1 MEKVIN
7 DTIETIKKTTKIITQ
22 PNLTSFIE
30 VFNSKKRSV
39 NKGLAPG
46 SLVFIGNRKMEEP
59 KISIIDY
66 TNEHFEEKDLSVDN
80 LKDLEKYKD
89 APTVSWINTDGLHE
103 TELIGEIGE
112 LFHIHPLL
120 QEDILN
126 TAQRA
131 KFEDFEDYLF
141 VTLKMLSINTNNKHL
156 SSEQISMVI
165 HKNFV
170 LTFQEKEGDVFEA
183 VRERIRTKRGKLR
196 NVGNDYL
203 AYALLDTI
211 VDNYIYLLEYLGEHI
226 ADLELQLLKKPSDSL
241 LNKINTHKQEL
252 HFISKAVR
260 PVKEM
265 IKGLIRSE
273 SVIIHNKTT
282 PYLKDL
288 LDIATHANETIETF
302 REILSDYLNLYHTNL
317 STKLNEIMKVLT
329 VFSAVFIPLT
339 FIAGVSGMNFQ
350 HMPELSY
357 SWGYHA
363 VLALMGLVTIGMLI
377 FLKMRKWF

>member
-1 MEKVIN
+1 MKNSI
-7 DTIETIKKTTKIITQ
+7 TRTIKKTTKIITQ
-22 PNLTSFIE
+22 PNSFIS

-46 SLVFIGNRKMEEP
+46 SLVFIGNRKMERP

-66 TNEHFEEKDLSVDN
+66 TNDNFEENEIGLEN
-80 LKDLEKYKD
+80 LDVLEKYKD
-89 APTVSWINTDGLHE
+89 NPTVSWINTDGLHE
-103 TELIGEIGE
+103 TKLIGDIGE
-112 LFHIHPLL
+112 LFGIHPLL

-141 VTLKMLSINTNNKHL
+141 VTLKMLSINRNNKHL
-156 SSEQISMVI
+156 SSEQVSIII

-170 LTFQEKEGDVFEA
+170 LTFQEKEGDIFEA
-183 VRERIRTKRGKLR
+183 VRERIRSKRGRLR

-211 VDNYIYLLEYLGEHI
+211 VDNYTYLLEYIGENI
-226 ADLELQLLKKPSDSL
+226 ADLELQLLKTPSESL
-241 LNKINTHKQEL
+241 LTKINTHKQEL
-252 HFISKAVR
+252 HFIAKVIR

-265 IKGLIRSE
+265 IKGLIRAE
-273 SVIIHNKTT
+273 SPIVNKKTT

-288 LDIATHANETIETF
+288 LDITTQATETIETF
-302 REILSDYLNLYHTNL
+302 REILSDYLNIYHTNL

-329 VFSAVFIPLT
+329 VFSAIFIPLT
-339 FIAGVSGMNFQ
+339 FIAGVYGMNFQ

-357 SWGYHA
+357 TWGYPA
-363 VLALMGLVTIGMLI
+363 VLAAMVAVTFGMLV
-377 FLKMRKWF
+377 FLKYRKWF

>member
-1 MEKVIN
+1 MES
-7 DTIETIKKTTKIITQ
+7 TISKTIKKTTKIITP
-22 PNLTSFIE
+22 PNLNSFIG

-39 NKGLAPG
+39 NKGMAPG

-59 KISIIDY
+59 KMSLIDY
-66 TNEHFEEKDLSVDN
+66 TNEHFEEKPLNKDN
-80 LKDLEKYKD
+80 LTELEQYKNSN
-89 APTVSWINTDGLHE
+89 TVSWINIDGLHE
-103 TELIGEIGE
+103 TELIGQIGE
-112 LFHIHPLL
+112 MFGIHPLL

-131 KFEDFEDYLF
+131 KFEDFEEYLF
-141 VTLKMLSINTNNKHL
+141 ITLKMLSINRENKHL
-156 SSEQISMVI
+156 STEQISFVI

-170 LTFQEKEGDVFEA
+170 LTFQEKEGDVFDA

-226 ADLELQLLKKPSDSL
+226 ADLEMQLLKRPSESL
-241 LNKINTHKQEL
+241 LTKINTYKQEL
-252 HFISKAVR
+252 HFIAKGVR

-265 IKGLIRSE
+265 IKDLIRAE
-273 SVIIHNKTT
+273 SPIIHKKTT

-288 LDIATHANETIETF
+288 LDIATQSIETIESF
-302 REILSDYLNLYHTNL
+302 REILSDYLNIYHTNL

-329 VFSAVFIPLT
+329 VFSAIFIPLT
-339 FIAGVSGMNFQ
+339 FIAGIYGMNFQ
-350 HMPELSY
+350 HMPELDKE
-357 SWGYHA
+357 WGYPA
-363 VLALMGLVTIGMLI
+363 VLVTMFLVALSMLA
-377 FLKMRKWF
+377 FLKFRKWF

>member
-1 MEKVIN
+1 MES
-7 DTIETIKKTTKIITQ
+7 TISKTIKKTTKIITQ
-22 PNLTSFIE
+22 PNLNSFIG

-39 NKGLAPG
+39 NKGMAPG

-66 TNEHFEEKDLSVDN
+66 TNEHFEEKQI
-80 LKDLEKYKD
+80 EKHDISELVSFKESN
-89 APTVSWINTDGLHE
+89 TVSWINIDGLHE
-103 TELIGEIGE
+103 TELIGQIGE
-112 LFHIHPLL
+112 MFGIHPLL

-131 KFEDFEDYLF
+131 KFEDFEEYLF
-141 VTLKMLSINTNNKHL
+141 ITLKMLSINRGNKHL
-156 SSEQISMVI
+156 SSEQISFVV

-170 LTFQEKEGDVFEA
+170 LTFQEKEGDVFNA

-226 ADLELQLLKKPSDSL
+226 ADLEMQLLKRPSESL
-241 LNKINTHKQEL
+241 LTKINTHKQEL
-252 HFISKAVR
+252 HFIAKAVR

-265 IKGLIRSE
+265 IKDLIRAE
-273 SVIIHNKTT
+273 SPIIHKKTT

-288 LDIATHANETIETF
+288 LDIATQSIETIESF
-302 REILSDYLNLYHTNL
+302 REILSDYLNIYHTNL

-329 VFSAVFIPLT
+329 VFSAIFIPLT
-339 FIAGVSGMNFQ
+339 FIAGIYGMNFQ
-350 HMPELSY
+350 HMPELDKE
-357 SWGYHA
+357 WGYPA
-363 VLALMGLVTIGMLI
+363 VLVTMFLVALCMLA
-377 FLKMRKWF
+377 FLKFRKWF